1 MHLISF
7 PFWLDTWWALRHIDA
22 MLVDGHTVTQL
33 YNMRSEK
40 EERLAGGF
48 PPEEEGMSLASAL
61 QGGDG
66 RPDPTPARATVGG
79 GGGGGLGGLGGGR
92 GAGARE
98 LEQKLAEADL
108 DRTLCKNRI
117 AQLEEELERTSSWSS
132 ARTGASGWGST
143 AGPATGG
150 RAALDATGQRHA
162 LARCMRGER
171 LWALTREPPPAAAA
185 AGEAARWRVDT
196 VSEQIRPESMEV

>member
-1 MHLISF
+1 
-7 PFWLDTWWALRHIDA
+7 

-92 GAGARE
+92 AGARE

-108 DRTLCKNRI
+108 DRTLCKNHVSRNSRRSSRRC
-117 AQLEEELERTSSWSS
+117 ERRR
-132 ARTGASGWGST
+132 AR
-143 AGPATGG
+143 P
-150 RAALDATGQRHA
+150 
-162 LARCMRGER
+162 
-171 LWALTREPPPAAAA
+171 
-185 AGEAARWRVDT
+185 
-196 VSEQIRPESMEV
+196 